1 MAAGVALLAL
11 ALLMALQPTNWRP
24 GVRGQSTTE
33 YAIFVAV
40 VAAALVAMTVYV
52 RRAIQAH
59 LKLMERQTNDQPMQQ

>member
-1 MAAGVALLAL
+1 MRTL
-11 ALLMALQPTNWRP
+11 
-24 GVRGQSTTE
+24 VRGQATTE

-59 LKLMERQTNDQPMQQ
+59 LYLMESHTNAWQKYEPE

>member
-1 MAAGVALLAL
+1 MRTLVK
-11 ALLMALQPTNWRP
+11 
-24 GVRGQSTTE
+24 GQSTTE

-59 LKLMERQTNDQPMQQ
+59 LKLMEKQTSAQPMQAGDQVANGGGGT